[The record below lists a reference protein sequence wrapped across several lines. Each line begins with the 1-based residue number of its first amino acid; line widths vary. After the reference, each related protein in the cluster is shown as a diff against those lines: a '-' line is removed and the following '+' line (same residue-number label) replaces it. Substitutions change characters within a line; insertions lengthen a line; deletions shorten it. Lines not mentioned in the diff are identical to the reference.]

1 MLTAAQYLQA
11 VEETQG
17 GCQLSRPDVIFDIGS
32 AARSGVA
39 AHGYQEVFSQSGP
52 INAVGG
58 FAGGTVLADAYIAV
72 DTRRFPTTRLSNV
85 TAPTGGR

>member
-52 INAVGG
+52 INAVGS
-58 FAGGTVLADAYIAV
+58 FAGGPVLADAFIAV
-72 DTRRFPTTRLSNV
+72 DTRRFPTAALSGA
-85 TAPTGGR
+85 TDPTGGR